1 MPKSLEDHAENF
13 DLRHE
18 DFNDPEYLYELY
30 SHMRDRTAFAHTDSP
45 FFAHRR

>member
-18 DFNDPEYLYELY
+18 DFNDPDYLYELY
-30 SHMRDRTAFAHTDSP
+30 SHMRDRTAFR
-45 FFAHRR
+45 AHRLPVLTPRR

>member
-18 DFNDPEYLYELY
+18 DFKDPDFLYELY
-30 SHMRDRTAFAHTDSP
+30 STCATGSLR
-45 FFAHRR
+45 AHRLPVPPHRR